1 MQRCSEKSEVGG
13 GGGGGTKSKHI
24 NGSKECY
31 LLGQKHNLQI
41 FGVIPFVRLQNDT
54 F

>member
-1 MQRCSEKSEVGG
+1 MQRCSEKAGG
-13 GGGGGTKSKHI
+13 GGGGGGGDKIKQI

-41 FGVIPFVRLQNDT
+41 LGVIPFVQLQNT
-54 F
+54 

>member
-1 MQRCSEKSEVGG
+1 MQWKGG
-13 GGGGGTKSKHI
+13 GGGGGGGGDKIQKI

-41 FGVIPFVRLQNDT
+41 WG
-54 F
+54 